1 MKIVVIGG
9 SGFATT
15 PDRSSAVNRLGVA
28 VSHKQQVNIKENRM
42 RAARMHGYNQPLVLE
57 DVPIP
62 DIRPDEVLLK
72 VTAAGMC
79 RTDVQLMDGY
89 FRKYSQYS
97 FPVTPGHEIVG
108 EVQRIGSMVP
118 KAAGLQEADQAVVVG
133 GWGDGTCRHCQQGDT
148 HICAHGRW
156 PGFGPYGGYAE
167 YLPVPARY
175 LIKVDKHSNLTAE
188 QLAPLTDAG
197 LTPYRGI
204 KKLRDAGA
212 LGPNRILAV
221 FGIGGLGAYAVQYA
235 KLLGAGGT
243 VVAFARNKE
252 KLAIASEF
260 GADHVISTKGKPLE
274 DVRKELSQATGEDE
288 IDAAIDCAG
297 AEEMLQLGFGLLAI
311 GGHYSS
317 VGLVGD
323 RINMSL
329 FPFVA
334 REYTYHGSFWG
345 NYNDLSEVISLAK
358 QGRIRHA
365 VKTIRFE
372 DINENIDLLRTGD
385 IVGRA
390 VVKY

>member
-1 MKIVVIGG
+1 
-9 SGFATT
+9 
-15 PDRSSAVNRLGVA
+15 
-28 VSHKQQVNIKENRM
+28 M

-62 DIRPDEVLLK
+62 DIGPDEVLLK

-79 RTDVQLMDGY
+79 HTDVQLVDGY
-89 FRKYSQYS
+89 FRKYAQLAL
-97 FPVTPGHEIVG
+97 PLTPGHEIVG
-108 EVQRIGSMVP
+108 EVHKIGSMVP
-118 KAAGLQEADQAVVVG
+118 KAIGLQDGDQAVVVA
-133 GWGDGTCRHCQQGDT
+133 GWGDGTCRYCRQGDT
-148 HICAHGRW
+148 HICAHGQR
-156 PGFGPYGGYAE
+156 PGFGPYGAYGE

-175 LIKVDKHSNLTAE
+175 LIRVDKRSNLNAE

-212 LGPNRILAV
+212 LGPNRILGV

-235 KLLGAGGT
+235 KLLGAGAA
-243 VVAFARNKE
+243 VVAFARNAE
-252 KLAIASEF
+252 KLAVAKDF
-260 GADHVISTKGKPLE
+260 GADHVISTKGKSLD
-274 DVRKELSQATGEDE
+274 DVRKELSKVTGQGEV
-288 IDAAIDCAG
+288 DAVIDCAG
-297 AEEMLQLGFGLLAI
+297 AEEMIQMGFGLLSI

-323 RINMSL
+323 KINLPL

-345 NYNDLSEVISLAK
+345 NYNDLSEVISLAQRGK
-358 QGRIRHA
+358 IRHA
-365 VKTIRFE
+365 IKTIRFE
-372 DINENIDLLRTGD
+372 EINENLDLLRAGN

-390 VVKY
+390 VVRY